1 MGEVLLR
8 DLEAERARLHQ
19 KNLDVRISTTRLRLR
34 VKDSR
39 LPGENEA
46 LKARQV
52 TVGEWA
58 FYTLEESRRVFT

>member
-1 MGEVLLR
+1 MSDTLK
-8 DLEAERARLHQ
+8 DLERERERLHQ
-19 KNLDVRISTTRLRLR
+19 KNLDVRLSTNRLRLR

-52 TVGEWA
+52 TVGAWA
-58 FYTLEESRRVFT
+58 FYSLEESRATFT